1 MKRIFAALLV
11 SLAATAATAA
21 PDLEKGKEI
30 AETVCIACHAADGNS
45 GIAIYPRLA
54 GQHAAYT
61 AKHAK
66 DIRDRVRTWSLA
78 ESMVAMVEAMTD
90 EDIDNVSAFYE
101 KQVSLAGEADAANLK
116 AGELIYRGGIAEQKV
131 PACMACHGP
140 NGAGIPAA
148 SAAKDGVVAY
158 PRISGQHKDYV
169 VAQMQ
174 AFRSGERVHNMMAPV
189 ATRLTDQQIDDVAN
203 YIQGLR

>member
-78 ESMVAMVEAMTD
+78 ESMVAMVESMTD

-116 AGELIYRGGIAEQKV
+116 AGELIYRGGIAEQKCLLVWRVMV
-131 PACMACHGP
+131 PTVRAFLPHQPPKTALW
-140 NGAGIPAA
+140 
-148 SAAKDGVVAY
+148 
-158 PRISGQHKDYV
+158 RIH
-169 VAQMQ
+169 
-174 AFRSGERVHNMMAPV
+174 AFRVSIKIMWLLKC
-189 ATRLTDQQIDDVAN
+189 RLSVQAN
-203 YIQGLR
+203 ACII